1 MSAWSEG
8 GGVANWGENSST
20 LPGLNNGTYAGANIE
35 VTGGLKLSV
44 TEGFKLGYYT
54 NNWSVACGLAY
65 SCVWGLNF
73 SGVIGTYLNIVT
85 GYYIKK
91 VFSPS
96 SPWNLPGTFFSPEL
110 MGMAKSTLGSSI
122 ASTANDYTIN
132 AGTELTS
139 HLLGKFEFFDKGK
152 FQQGASYTNYIDNQ
166 IKSVQVRTKTTTNH
180 NQVSGTSNHAVP
192 VVNQVVAE
200 THANNVTGT
209 HVAEADALINQ
220 GNPGMPVVTDAES
233 NSAGEEVVMTPE
245 AVQWL
250 AGFLEIMSGGGGDG
264 DEVAVPNPAAGEIA
278 AAQTAE
284 AEAAAEEDEIDAAM
298 DEEEEAYWS
307 QYDAVTGD

>member
-1 MSAWSEG
+1 MSAWSEA
-8 GGVANWGENSST
+8 GGVTNWGENSST
-20 LPGLNNGTYAGANIE
+20 IPGLNNGTYAGANIE

-65 SCVWGLNF
+65 SCVWGLNY

-96 SPWNLPGTFFSPEL
+96 SPWNLPGTYFSPAL
-110 MGMAKSTLGSSI
+110 GAAAKTLGS
-122 ASTANDYTIN
+122 AVTANDYTIN

-139 HLLGKFEFFDKGK
+139 HLLGKLEFFDKGK
-152 FQQGASYTNYIDNQ
+152 FQKGTGYTNYIDNQ
-166 IKSVQVRTKTTTNH
+166 IKSVQVRTKATTNQ

-192 VVNQVVAE
+192 VVNQMVAE

-209 HVAEADALINQ
+209 HVAAADALINQ

-278 AAQTAE
+278 DGEAALT
-284 AEAAAEEDEIDAAM
+284 AAEEADAETLAWLNAM
-298 DEEEEAYWS
+298 YEVWGNKEMP
-307 QYDAVTGD
+307 V

>member
-65 SCVWGLNF
+65 SCAWGLNY

-110 MGMAKSTLGSSI
+110 MGMAKSTLGASI
-122 ASTANDYTIN
+122 ESTANDYTIN

-139 HLLGKFEFFDKGK
+139 HLLGKLEFFDKGK
-152 FQQGASYTNYIDNQ
+152 FTKGNNYTNFISNQ
-166 IKSVQVRTKTTTNH
+166 IKSVQVRTKSTA
-180 NQVSGTSNHAVP
+180 NQNQASGTSTHTAVGI
-192 VVNQVVAE
+192 NQMVDEA
-200 THANNVTGT
+200 HANNVTGP
-209 HVAEADALINQ
+209 HVTEADELINQ
-220 GNPGMPVVTDAES
+220 GNPEMPVVTDAES

-264 DEVAVPNPAAGEIA
+264 DEEAVPNPADGEIA
-278 AAQTAE
+278 DGEAALTEASE
-284 AEAAAEEDEIDAAM
+284 AEADTLAWLNAM
-298 DEEEEAYWS
+298 YEVW
-307 QYDAVTGD
+307 GDKQMPI